1 MSLNCN
7 SITHM
12 VVWLIGNWIIL
23 LTELDIYMQMFL
35 SELLLGLFPR
45 II

>member
-1 MSLNCN
+1 MAVL
-7 SITHM
+7 
-12 VVWLIGNWIIL
+12 LIGSWIVL